1 MNDSAVDA
9 AIDKTHLRTTKR
21 IVPHVK
27 RQHPNVTEQQIK
39 AVNKT
44 RPKDS
49 YSHDPQRYYYPVFAN
64 HHHAFQ
70 MDLLEQS
77 HNSGPGQGPS
87 HERPDTFPAYFLIL
101 INVNTRYAHAI
112 PTERKTK
119 EAINEI
125 LTEFINA
132 HAITS
137 IVCDDER
144 AFTSKLVL
152 DTLTSHNVSIRIITE
167 QRHSALSIVDR
178 FIRTLRDMNTPTVK
192 SQHQSTHPKYRDF
205 SIKRMNK
212 LLNIYNHT
220 VHGSTNHTPAE
231 MEQDPNL
238 ETEYIT
244 EKLYQLERR
253 RKQKDFEL
261 KPDTYVR
268 YILPKDPHTKSRF
281 KVSPEAYRI
290 SHRDGNAYVLIAQ
303 DGTIKTVPRWRII
316 PLGST
321 LPAKLKFSSSF
332 GNNNG
337 TVRAS
342 AQTRGVVQEILSYNP
357 RTRKYTVQFSM
368 PDGSTY
374 EDTIPESFLRGAT
387 PQIQSEIEREFHH
400 R

>member
-1 MNDSAVDA
+1 MNDSAVDV
-9 AIDKTHLRTTKR
+9 AIDKTHLRSTKK
-21 IVPHVK
+21 IIPHIR
-27 RQHPNVTEQQIK
+27 RQYHNVTEQQIS

-49 YSHDPQRYYYPVFAN
+49 YRHKPSRYYYPVFAN
-64 HHHAFQ
+64 HHHSFQ

-77 HNSGPGQGPS
+77 HHN
-87 HERPDTFPAYFLIL
+87 EDYPAYFLIL
-101 INVNTRYAHAI
+101 ININTRYAYAI

-125 LTEFINA
+125 LTEFINS
-132 HAITS
+132 HSINS
-137 IVCDDER
+137 IVCDDES
-144 AFTSKLVL
+144 AFTSKLVIN
-152 DTLTSHNVSIRIITE
+152 TLTTHNVSIRIITE

-192 SQHQSTHPKYRDF
+192 TQHQSSHHKYRDF

-212 LLNIYNHT
+212 LLNIYNNTIH
-220 VHGSTNHTPAE
+220 SATNHTPAQ
-231 MEQDPNL
+231 MEQNPQL

-268 YILPKDPHTKSRF
+268 YILPKDPHNKTRF

-303 DGTIKTVPRWRII
+303 DGTTKTVSRWRLI
-316 PLGST
+316 PLGTT
-321 LPAKLKFSSSF
+321 LPQKLKFSSSF

-337 TVRAS
+337 TV
-342 AQTRGVVQEILSYNP
+342 QEILNYNP
-357 RTRKYTVQFSM
+357 RTHKYTVLFSM

-374 EDTIPESFLRGAT
+374 EDIIHESFLRGAT
-387 PQIQSEIEREFHH
+387 PQIQSPIEREF
-400 R
+400 RQSGASK

>member
-1 MNDSAVDA
+1 MNDSAVDR

-39 AVNKT
+39 AVNMT

-49 YSHDPQRYYYPVFAN
+49 YSHDPRRYYYPVFAN
-64 HHHAFQ
+64 HRHAFQ

-77 HNSGPGQGPS
+77 HNSAAERS
-87 HERPDTFPAYFLIL
+87 SSRDRPDTFP
-101 INVNTRYAHAI
+101 
-112 PTERKTK
+112 
-119 EAINEI
+119 
-125 LTEFINA
+125 
-132 HAITS
+132 
-137 IVCDDER
+137 ER

-231 MEQDPNL
+231 ESTHPKYRDFSIKRMNKLLNIYNHTVHGSTNHTPAEMEQDPNL

-244 EKLYQLERR
+244 AKLYQLERR

-290 SHRDGNAYVLIAQ
+290 SHREGNAYVLIAQ
-303 DGTIKTVPRWRII
+303 DGTIKTVSRWRII
-316 PLGST
+316 PVGST

-337 TVRAS
+337 T
-342 AQTRGVVQEILSYNP
+342 VQEILSYNP

-387 PQIQSEIEREFHH
+387 PQIQAEIEREFHGQK
-400 R
+400 

>member
-27 RQHPNVTEQQIK
+27 RHHPNVTEQQIK

-64 HHHAFQ
+64 HRHAFQ

-77 HNSGPGQGPS
+77 HGLCPAPHQRDNSAAGQSPS
-87 HERPDTFPAYFLIL
+87 RERPDTFPAYFLIL

-231 MEQDPNL
+231 MEQDPKL

-268 YILPKDPHTKSRF
+268 YILPKDPHTPSHASRYHQRLT
-281 KVSPEAYRI
+281 VSHTVRATLTSSLLKTEQSRL
-290 SHRDGNAYVLIAQ
+290 SHVGASSHLALHCRLSSSSVRHSA
-303 DGTIKTVPRWRII
+303 TTTVPFAQALRPEGLFKKSSVTIHA
-316 PLGST
+316 LGST
-321 LPAKLKFSSSF
+321 PF
-332 GNNNG
+332 N
-337 TVRAS
+337 S
-342 AQTRGVVQEILSYNP
+342 ACLMVQRMRTPFLSH
-357 RTRKYTVQFSM
+357 S
-368 PDGSTY
+368 
-374 EDTIPESFLRGAT
+374 
-387 PQIQSEIEREFHH
+387 
-400 R
+400 

>member
-1 MNDSAVDA
+1 MNDSAVDR

-44 RPKDS
+44 RPKD
-49 YSHDPQRYYYPVFAN
+49 R
-64 HHHAFQ
+64 
-70 MDLLEQS
+70 
-77 HNSGPGQGPS
+77 
-87 HERPDTFPAYFLIL
+87 ERPDTFPAYFLIL

-132 HAITS
+132 HSITS

-220 VHGSTNHTPAE
+220 VHSALRFGHGPGSTNHTPAE
-231 MEQDPNL
+231 MEQDPKL

-290 SHRDGNAYVLIAQ
+290 SHREGNAYVLIAQ

-374 EDTIPESFLRGAT
+374 EDTIPESFLRGST
-387 PQIQSEIEREFHH
+387 PQIQAEIEREFH
-400 R
+400 RK

>member
-1 MNDSAVDA
+1 MNDSAVDR

-77 HNSGPGQGPS
+77 R
-87 HERPDTFPAYFLIL
+87 ERPDTFPAYFLIL

-290 SHRDGNAYVLIAQ
+290 SHREGNAYVLIAQ

-342 AQTRGVVQEILSYNP
+342 AQTRVVVQEILSYNP

-374 EDTIPESFLRGAT
+374 EDTIPESFLRGST
-387 PQIQSEIEREFHH
+387 PQIQAEIEREFH
-400 R
+400 RK

>member
-1 MNDSAVDA
+1 MNDSAVDS
-9 AIDKTHLRTTKR
+9 AIDKTHLRSTRKIT
-21 IVPHVK
+21 PHVK
-27 RQHPNVTEQQIK
+27 RKHPNVTEQQIK
-39 AVNKT
+39 DVNKT

-49 YSHDPQRYYYPVFAN
+49 YHHEPSRYYYPVFAN

-77 HNSGPGQGPS
+77 HNSAA
-87 HERPDTFPAYFLIL
+87 ERSSSKDRPPEYPAYFLIL
-101 INVNTRYAHAI
+101 ININTRYAHAI

-125 LTEFINA
+125 LSTFIST
-132 HAITS
+132 HPVTS
-137 IVCDDER
+137 IVCDDES
-144 AFTSKLVL
+144 AFTSKIVL
-152 DTLTSHNVSIRIITE
+152 NTLTSHNVSLRIITE

-192 SQHQSTHPKYRDF
+192 TQRQSSHPKYRDF

-212 LLNIYNHT
+212 LLNIYNNT
-220 VHGSTNHTPAE
+220 VHSTTNHTPAE

-238 ETEYIT
+238 ETQYIT

-261 KPDTYVR
+261 QPDTYVR

-303 DGTIKTVPRWRII
+303 DGTVKTVSRWRII
-316 PLGST
+316 PLGSE
-321 LPAKLKFSSSF
+321 LPAKLKLGSSF

-337 TVRAS
+337 TV
-342 AQTRGVVQEILSYNP
+342 QEILSYNP
-357 RTRKYTVQFSM
+357 QNHRYTVLFNM

-374 EDTIPESFLRGAT
+374 QDTIHESFLRGST
-387 PQIQSEIEREFHH
+387 PQIQSQIEREYHA
-400 R
+400 RGAG